1 MKGAD
6 EDDAYDI
13 FVKWKRIAALLRQ
26 EDSGE
31 ECTGVIKYLTNAAES
46 AGVRIILEGEMPE
59 KPETQ
64 ELIVAAGAE
73 ALTNAVRHAGVRE
86 LRMIIKENS
95 DSYLIDF
102 LNDCGDAANSSPMTV
117 SEGGGLSSLRHR
129 VESSGG
135 IMSVKRGDVFTLSI
149 ILPKER
155 NGDQ

>member
-1 MKGAD
+1 
-6 EDDAYDI
+6 
-13 FVKWKRIAALLRQ
+13 
-26 EDSGE
+26 
-31 ECTGVIKYLTNAAES
+31 
-46 AGVRIILEGEMPE
+46 MPY
-59 KPETQ
+59 
-64 ELIVAAGAE
+64 
-73 ALTNAVRHAGVRE
+73 AGVRE

>member
-1 MKGAD
+1 MKSVPGSLN
-6 EDDAYDI
+6 I
-13 FVKWKRIAALLRQ
+13 F
-26 EDSGE
+26 
-31 ECTGVIKYLTNAAES
+31 TNAAES

-86 LRMIIKENS
+86 LRMIIKENR

-117 SEGGGLSSLRHR
+117 SEGGGSFVSPSQGRIGRRYHVCEER
-129 VESSGG
+129 RRIHSEYN
-135 IMSVKRGDVFTLSI
+135 IAER
-149 ILPKER
+149 KER
-155 NGDQ
+155 GPQ